1 MLIVKDLNRLP
12 EYGFEKQKCKD
23 NAGRDMYIKDVYCG
37 GEKEEIL
44 FSIIVNPFRMSSE
57 PDVENE
63 AICNVY
69 SEVDNGF
76 EHTFP
81 MDLVF
86 DMVIDGVAEWVSKEN
101 YRRDKVA

>member
-1 MLIVKDLNRLP
+1 MLIIKDLNRLP
-12 EYGFEKQKCKD
+12 SYGFEKQKCKD
-23 NAGRDMYIKDVYCG
+23 NAGRDMYIKDVYRG

-57 PDVENE
+57 QDVENE

-69 SEVDNGF
+69 SEVENGF

-86 DMVIDGVAEWVSKEN
+86 ALIRDGAAEWVSKE
-101 YRRDKVA
+101 YRRDMMA